1 MGHRYARTKYI
12 SYICNLVNFPLQ
24 SLYSMAYKLCSSLL
38 RGYLNS
44 SKDIKYL
51 IGVWVAD
58 MPKDTP
64 LYKES
69 N

>member
-1 MGHRYARTKYI
+1 MGHRYARTKYLSDI
-12 SYICNLVNFPLQ
+12 RNLVNFPLQ

-51 IGVWVAD
+51 IGVEN
-58 MPKDTP
+58 
-64 LYKES
+64 LF
-69 N
+69 